1 LDQHC
6 LASRNSSTRLEYKAS
21 CAGPT
26 TLKRSGF
33 AEEIAGASRGNFFI
47 DEHQKLVESGKLCG
61 IAGREANRPKP
72 GTPLCLA
79 THPWAPNRLRQ
90 ARANSFISFVGAAMP
105 TGNVKWFDSKK
116 GFGFIIN
123 PEGKDVFVHFTS
135 IEGDG
140 FRSLKDGEKVDYEQI
155 QGEKGLLAQHVKR
168 VAAAAAAAAAAKANE
183 APAPAQPA

>member
-1 LDQHC
+1 
-6 LASRNSSTRLEYKAS
+6 
-21 CAGPT
+21 
-26 TLKRSGF
+26 
-33 AEEIAGASRGNFFI
+33 
-47 DEHQKLVESGKLCG
+47 
-61 IAGREANRPKP
+61 
-72 GTPLCLA
+72 
-79 THPWAPNRLRQ
+79 
-90 ARANSFISFVGAAMP
+90 MP

-168 VAAAAAAAAAAKANE
+168 VAAAAAAAAAKANE